1 MIGAIT
7 YSILKVYL
15 ERTDRPYYCPKCNRK
30 FAFAKSKNE
39 TKSIRSLSVH
49 GHLLELVFP
58 RIRIN
63 CKDCKFPYE
72 PLPDTI
78 LPDRRVTK
86 IYAQWIYEKCK
97 VMTYS
102 DLSKETGLSDS
113 NLRSIEKELLTE
125 KIKNREITEIKTIG
139 IDEIQSGHGH
149 QYSHIVTDLGNEE
162 VLFVGDGRKSVD
174 LAPFLLKYRRFLP
187 KVEFVVMDMWQGFI
201 KVFRRFTPDAKIIH
215 DQFHIAKH
223 LNEALNEVR
232 IEEYKK
238 IATDDRKYIKGK
250 KWLLL
255 SRRSNL
261 SLLGR
266 NSLRELFRIN
276 KRIMK
281 AYLLKEQFRKI
292 WGYESKAWALKFWLN
307 WKSSLRW
314 QRLAPLVKFADL
326 FDAHLDGI
334 MNFYD
339 HKGTLKM
346 GYIEGFNNKVKTL
359 IRRHYG
365 FRDKEFLKLKIIQI
379 GSASLKDYVP
389 YPWFSTE

>member
-1 MIGAIT
+1 
-7 YSILKVYL
+7 
-15 ERTDRPYYCPKCNRK
+15 
-30 FAFAKSKNE
+30 
-39 TKSIRSLSVH
+39 
-49 GHLLELVFP
+49 
-58 RIRIN
+58 
-63 CKDCKFPYE
+63 
-72 PLPDTI
+72 
-78 LPDRRVTK
+78 
-86 IYAQWIYEKCK
+86 
-97 VMTYS
+97 MTYS

-125 KIKNREITEIKTIG
+125 KIKNREIKEIKTIG

-215 DQFHIAKH
+215 DHFHISKH

-238 IATDDRKYIKGK
+238 IATEDRKYIKGR

-292 WGYESKAWALKFWLN
+292 WGYESKAWALKFWLS
-307 WKSSLRW
+307 WKNSLRW
-314 QRLAPLVKFADL
+314 QRLAPLVKFAGL